1 MDLKINHQM
10 NMQTLKTLQLIAQE
24 IKKNILLVIVNIK
37 SADKLLPEN
46 DLETFS
52 HKTAFVKKFFK
63 KERNLYIF

>member
-1 MDLKINHQM
+1 M

-24 IKKNILLVIVNIK
+24 IKKYILLVIVNIK

-52 HKTAFVKKFFK
+52 HKTAFVKKFLK
-63 KERNLYIF
+63 KERNLSIF